1 MATLQDVLDA
11 VTHVK
16 NCTGNPTAWQAG
28 LSPGELNVVLA
39 PFKAFTA
46 TPQQLD
52 AILATIRGRHPT
64 LFDPKTGAPLT
75 PPAPAPPGGPP
86 APQSGPAADA
96 MKNAEADL
104 AHVQTAVA
112 EFDRQMIEAILHA
125 HKMTEDGQRRLAE
138 LERDIENTVN
148 TLRLDTPLG
157 AREFQRYLIG
167 KLRDILAVVQDA
179 NDDDT
184 SQQALAAAWAA
195 LYASQGGTGET
206 ADPPGPPPA
215 EPAPPDDTP
224 AAVPDDPFF
233 DTLPADDLGPPDTGA
248 PAAVP
253 AAPAAPPSP
262 AMPMPTF
269 GAPAGGALPAG
280 GLPGGLPLSG
290 LQPGIGGEPRPKDLD
305 DDLPPLDDLIPNDE
319 PASEDTLDDEP
330 DDAAPESAPPLD
342 PTTVTLPDGETVTA
356 ASPQLAAAIKAA
368 AEGAPIAEAFRQQ
381 GITIPPPG
389 TAVTVPIDPAR
400 VIPGDLGMF
409 TDRHALVVGHSNALL
424 DGQIQRIANVS
435 GPSFLGWQHPPAP
448 ATTSTEPA
456 TPEPPTPTRPS
467 ATVAT

>member
-11 VTHVK
+11 VGHVK

-28 LSPGELNVVLA
+28 LSPGQLNVVLA
-39 PFKAFTA
+39 PFTAFTA

-52 AILATIRGRHPT
+52 AILATIRTRHPA
-64 LFDPKTGAPLT
+64 LFDPKTGAPLS

-125 HKMTEDGQRRLAE
+125 HKTTEDGQRRLAE
-138 LERDIENTVN
+138 LERDIENTVT

-167 KLRDILAVVQDA
+167 KLRDILAVVQEA

-195 LYASQGGTGET
+195 LYASQGGTEETGE
-206 ADPPGPPPA
+206 PPRLPPA
-215 EPAPPDDTP
+215 EPAHPDDTP
-224 AAVPDDPFF
+224 AADPDDPIF
-233 DTLPADDLGPPDTGA
+233 DTLPADDLGPLDTG
-248 PAAVP
+248 VP
-253 AAPAAPPSP
+253 APAPAAPPAPPAPPPP
-262 AMPMPTF
+262 AMPMPAF
-269 GAPAGGALPAG
+269 GAPGGGALPAG
-280 GLPGGLPLSG
+280 GLPGALPLPG
-290 LQPGIGGEPRPKDLD
+290 LQSGTGREPCPKDLD
-305 DDLPPLDDLIPNDE
+305 DDVPPLDDLLPDDE
-319 PASEDTLDDEP
+319 PVPEDTLDDETG
-330 DDAAPESAPPLD
+330 DAAPEVD
-342 PTTVTLPDGETVTA
+342 PTTVTLPDGETITA

-368 AEGAPIAEAFRQQ
+368 AEGTPIAEAFRQQ

-389 TAVTVPIDPAR
+389 TAVTAPIDPTR